1 METHGARSTL
11 TQLRPDVVVAVIPQA
26 HVELVVSREE
36 HLLLDGVM
44 FRNFGHTGH
53 QRQKGTAVIRVRKRQ
68 RLDPREGLR
77 RGELAQ
83 VRIVERLQVQQP
95 AEACRRQVGE
105 DVVAKVSERG
115 KNSSVSKKNQ
125 ISNKRFVWDIR
136 TNLPA

>member
-1 METHGARSTL
+1 M
-11 TQLRPDVVVAVIPQA
+11 V
-26 HVELVVSREE
+26 
-36 HLLLDGVM
+36 
-44 FRNFGHTGH
+44 
-53 QRQKGTAVIRVRKRQ
+53 RVRKRQ

-95 AEACRRQVGE
+95 AEAGRRQVGE